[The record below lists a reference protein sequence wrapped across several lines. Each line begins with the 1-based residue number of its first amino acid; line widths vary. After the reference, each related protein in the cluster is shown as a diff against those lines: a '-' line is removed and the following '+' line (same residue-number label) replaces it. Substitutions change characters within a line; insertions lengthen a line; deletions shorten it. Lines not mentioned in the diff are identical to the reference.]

1 MHSYFYCHCRNWVQA
16 APEYNRYKLAVR
28 APHNFFDSTN
38 VLIAHGQE
46 HGNFGTLPAMLTDL
60 SDETL
65 MLRYC
70 EGDLSAF
77 KELYRRH
84 SVKLYRFISWRAPCK
99 DWTDEVAQ
107 ECWISIHRAR
117 ATYQP
122 QASFR
127 TFLYQ
132 IASNRLIDLLRQHHM
147 PVTSDLGDDG
157 IGNALLNQ
165 LATQAQK
172 DATPESA
179 LIRKQEMVGLH
190 AAIRT
195 LPGEQKDALILQQ
208 FNGLSIEEIAQ
219 ISEVPAETIKSRLRY
234 AMRKLREQLVGRI
247 GTREELV

>member
-1 MHSYFYCHCRNWVQA
+1 
-16 APEYNRYKLAVR
+16 
-28 APHNFFDSTN
+28 
-38 VLIAHGQE
+38 
-46 HGNFGTLPAMLTDL
+46 MLTDS

-84 SVKLYRFISWRAPCK
+84 SVNLYRFIFWRAPCK
-99 DWTDEVAQ
+99 DWTDEVVQ

-147 PVTSDLGDDG
+147 PLTSDLSDDESD
-157 IGNALLNQ
+157 NALFDHMTAQ
-165 LATQAQK
+165 TQNG
-172 DATPESA
+172 ATPESA
-179 LIRKQEMVGLH
+179 MIRKQEMVGLH
-190 AAIRT
+190 AAIRS

-208 FNGLSIEEIAQ
+208 FNGLSIEEIAH
-219 ISEVPAETIKSRLRY
+219 ISEVQTETVKSRLRY
-234 AMRKLREQLVGRI
+234 AMRKLRSQLVGNAD
-247 GTREELV
+247 TREELV